1 MGARYLI
8 GYKKK
13 NNNSNKIE
21 QGKRERGVS
30 TETEREREESVRRQR
45 EGEESVRRQRERLQ
59 GLYTQK

>member
-21 QGKRERGVS
+21 QGKRER
-30 TETEREREESVRRQR
+30 
-45 EGEESVRRQRERLQ
+45 EESVRRQRERLQ

>member
-13 NNNSNKIE
+13 NNSNKIE

-30 TETEREREESVRRQR
+30 TETEREVTGFIHAKVSGYAQTDTIPYRPGRR
-45 EGEESVRRQRERLQ
+45 SS
-59 GLYTQK
+59 